1 MYQLLDDS
9 SDLACYILFS
19 HKFLKQHMIPLIL
32 YAVTDWIYH
41 GFLKNSMI
49 IDLLRINVFKANLQ
63 QKKKTSENE
72 VFEAQYI

>member
-1 MYQLLDDS
+1 
-9 SDLACYILFS
+9 
-19 HKFLKQHMIPLIL
+19 MIPLIL
-32 YAVTDWIYH
+32 YAFTDWIYH

-63 QKKKTSENE
+63 QKKKTSENV